1 MYNKKS
7 VYIGLAI
14 LVVLLTV
21 LIAGCTSSSPTA
33 SPTAS
38 GATPTAAPAQTT
50 TLTVFAAAS
59 LGDAFNQTATAFEA
73 ANPNIAIKYSFAGT
87 GTLVSQVTTG
97 GATPDVFASAS
108 VSYMKQLAN
117 AGYMNNSTIAN
128 FTNNSLAII
137 VPVSNPANIV
147 NVTDLA
153 KPGVKIDVGAASV
166 PCGSYTLQLLNKSA
180 NVTGYGP
187 SFANGVRANIVS
199 NETEVT
205 DIVSKVALG
214 EVDAGFVYVSD
225 VPATMINNVTVIP
238 IPSQINVIATYQIGV
253 LNQSPNQAAAESF
266 VQFVLSSQG
275 KQILDSYKFNA

>member
-1 MYNKKS
+1 MYAYKFLSRRFKMYNKRS
-7 VYIGLAI
+7 AYIGVAI
-14 LVVLLTV
+14 LLILLTV
-21 LIAGCTSSSPTA
+21 VIAGCTSSSPSA
-33 SPTAS
+33 SPTPV
-38 GATPTAAPAQTT
+38 ATAPVQQT

-59 LGDAFNQTATAFEA
+59 LSDAFNETAAAYEA
-73 ANPNIAIKYSFAGT
+73 QHPGVKIVYNFAGT
-87 GTLVSQVTTG
+87 QALVSQVEL
-97 GATPDVFASAS
+97 GASADVFASAS
-108 VSYMKQLAN
+108 PKYMTQLSGE
-117 AGYMNNSTIAN
+117 GYINNSTIVN

-214 EVDAGFVYVSD
+214 EVDAGFVY
-225 VPATMINNVTVIP
+225 
-238 IPSQINVIATYQIGV
+238 
-253 LNQSPNQAAAESF
+253 
-266 VQFVLSSQG
+266 
-275 KQILDSYKFNA
+275 